1 MIYFQ
6 GINLKSTNLGP
17 GPELEYKRG
26 RDSRPHRGSRE
37 GWRVVVLGGGTDTIG
52 GETAG
57 SGGDKGGSSI
67 GIGGRE
73 LLIALPVQE
82 KRCFKLTFRINMVSI
97 DLK

>member
-1 MIYFQ
+1 MPI
-6 GINLKSTNLGP
+6 LTNLGP

-37 GWRVVVLGGGTDTIG
+37 GWLVVVLGGGPDTIG

-67 GIGGRE
+67 GMGGRE
-73 LLIALPVQE
+73 LLAALPV
-82 KRCFKLTFRINMVSI
+82 K
-97 DLK
+97 